1 MLYSA
6 FGVMGEA
13 DNGVRHGVSKSNGSS
28 GSQTGSGYSTDVSDD
43 NLPNDAQSPASE
55 PNNNS
60 DSDEQVLICCSFI
73 VNGHLRSCKFSLG
86 VCFSHYLS
94 SCLSV
99 QDEGV
104 ESDDLK
110 KDLPLLPPPPDS
122 SSMKLTIKE
131 IWFSFAAPTNIR
143 SHTPAMSRYTCK

>member
-1 MLYSA
+1 MGLRTSLSKVLYTCEFQIALNICVSGVAKCTSGSSAGGRQSGAVLYSA

-60 DSDEQVLICCSFI
+60 DSDEQVL
-73 VNGHLRSCKFSLG
+73 
-86 VCFSHYLS
+86 
-94 SCLSV
+94 
-99 QDEGV
+99 
-104 ESDDLK
+104 
-110 KDLPLLPPPPDS
+110 
-122 SSMKLTIKE
+122 M
-131 IWFSFAAPTNIR
+131 
-143 SHTPAMSRYTCK
+143 